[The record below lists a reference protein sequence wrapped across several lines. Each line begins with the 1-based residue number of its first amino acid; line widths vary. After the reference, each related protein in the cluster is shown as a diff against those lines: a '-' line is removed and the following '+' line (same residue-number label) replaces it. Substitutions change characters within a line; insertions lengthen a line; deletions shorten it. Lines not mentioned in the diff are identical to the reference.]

1 MIDLTL
7 LKNILIVSVASSII
21 STALTQRLKEGTKCK
36 NHICLKC
43 LIISMVIGV
52 LFSLTFTN
60 LSIIETNIKDKYVSM
75 NIRYLVHPKK
85 KRNVINEINNQLLKL
100 NEEGKISLY
109 IEK

>member
-21 STALTQRLKEGTKCK
+21 STSLIQRIKEGTKCK

-60 LSIIETNIKDKYVSM
+60 LSIMETLWVGLISFIGADAIYKTFEDKIFNSLSKIDTLEEIERTDKS
-75 NIRYLVHPKK
+75 
-85 KRNVINEINNQLLKL
+85 
-100 NEEGKISLY
+100 
-109 IEK
+109 